1 MRERRRDVG
10 RINVLGFD
18 VANLIAAG
26 EVVDRPS
33 SVVKELLENAIDAGA
48 DTITVEIQR
57 GGVAFIRVSDNG
69 CGMDADDLPVAI
81 LRHATSK
88 IHEADD
94 LTHISSLGFRGEA
107 LAAIASVSRLRI
119 FSKPHS
125 ESLGAILTAEG
136 GEVLDITETGCA
148 DGTTVVVE
156 DLFFNVPARRK
167 FLKKDTTEAVAV
179 GNVVEKIALS
189 RPDISIKYI
198 CDGEMKF
205 TTCGDGELYSAI
217 YAVFGKDTAKRTVK
231 VAREADGISV
241 TGFVSEPD
249 FIKSNRNMENFFING
264 RYVKSKTAI
273 AAVEQAYRTRI
284 PQDKFPFCVLNI
296 DINPTTVDVNVHPAK
311 LEVKFTNERVIFEAV
326 YYAVLNALESEVVR
340 PELVLTREKPRSTE
354 STPTYNTAV
363 GTARA
368 ASENAHGAART
379 FGDNFKASTTAD
391 ADSTRQTKKDSFWI
405 DGAEAR
411 RLLGAFVP
419 ADTRIPK
426 GEQTKIDVTPR
437 DAFDTRRVADGESRG
452 NAPVAARES
461 MTAKVST
468 DAGENTVA
476 ETNGRVPG
484 SVLSNGTGSIASERA
499 DEDARSV
506 SAQNAQLERA
516 KPNESRDAKP
526 LDKTTNVP
534 TNVATNEPTNVPLNS
549 RDECAS
555 PDEAEEVPEYIILGE
570 AYNCYVIVQLEDR
583 LVFVDKHAAHERIIF
598 DELVRSMKKQQRGSQ
613 LLLVPITVPMLEIE
627 ADALREYEE
636 NVRSIGFDFTLEQ
649 NGNRMKAV
657 ITALPE
663 ILTPDEATELFRTLA
678 SRLSDIG
685 AGADAAAEEFFS
697 ARLFQSACKAAIK
710 GGRIYDMAHIR
721 WICDRLFIKP
731 KAGESVIRTCPHG
744 RPVAFEVKRSS
755 IDRQFAR
762 LT

>member
-1 MRERRRDVG
+1 MG

-33 SVVKELLENAIDAGA
+33 SVVKELLENSIDAGA
-48 DTITVEIQR
+48 SVITVEIQR

-69 CGMDADDLPVAI
+69 CGMDAEDLPVAI

-88 IHEADD
+88 IHGAED
-94 LTHISSLGFRGEA
+94 LSHIASLGFRGEA

-119 FSKPHS
+119 FSKPHD
-125 ESLGAILTAEG
+125 ESIGAILTSEG

-179 GNVVEKIALS
+179 GAVVERIALS

-198 CDGEMKF
+198 CDGDLRF
-205 TTCGDGELYSAI
+205 VTAGDGKLYSAL
-217 YAVFGKDTAKRTVK
+217 YAVFGKQTASRTIAVS
-231 VAREADGISV
+231 RTADGISV
-241 TGFVSEPD
+241 TGYVSEPD
-249 FIKSNRNMENFFING
+249 LVKSNRNMENFFING

-284 PQDKFPFCVLNI
+284 PQDKFPMCVLNI
-296 DINPTTVDVNVHPAK
+296 DIDPSAVDVNVHPAK
-311 LEVKFTNERVIFEAV
+311 LEVKFTNERIIFEAV

-340 PELVLTREKPRSTE
+340 PELVLSREERRGDDRRIPTGKDAPRAAANNEAASAKSGGEAREKK
-354 STPTYNTAV
+354 N
-363 GTARA
+363 
-368 ASENAHGAART
+368 
-379 FGDNFKASTTAD
+379 
-391 ADSTRQTKKDSFWI
+391 SFWI

-437 DAFDTRRVADGESRG
+437 EPSAPKALNTAAEAAPVSVAPSSISIGDGPSAAEQLHATNGSRATHTPRITETSPAADATHTERSTADNAVSVASDAGAKEDAPPRTAELSCADAVLSAVADG
-452 NAPVAARES
+452 A
-461 MTAKVST
+461 
-468 DAGENTVA
+468 
-476 ETNGRVPG
+476 
-484 SVLSNGTGSIASERA
+484 L
-499 DEDARSV
+499 
-506 SAQNAQLERA
+506 
-516 KPNESRDAKP
+516 
-526 LDKTTNVP
+526 
-534 TNVATNEPTNVPLNS
+534 
-549 RDECAS
+549 
-555 PDEAEEVPEYIILGE
+555 DEAPEEVPEYIILGE

-598 DELVRSMKKQQRGSQ
+598 DELVRAMRSRRRESQ
-613 LLLVPITVPMLEIE
+613 LLLVPIVIPMLELE
-627 ADALREYEE
+627 ADAVAEYEQ
-636 NVRSIGFDFTLEQ
+636 SIRDVGFDFTLEPSGAQ
-649 NGNRMKAV
+649 MKAV
-657 ITALPE
+657 ITAVPE
-663 ILTPDEATELFRTLA
+663 VLTADEASELFRTLS
-678 SRLSDIG
+678 SRLTDVG
-685 AGADAAAEEFFS
+685 AGADAAAEEFFA

-710 GGRIYDMAHIR
+710 GGRIYDTAHLR
-721 WICDRLFIKP
+721 WICDRLFVKP

-755 IDRQFAR
+755 IDRQFER
-762 LT
+762 LV